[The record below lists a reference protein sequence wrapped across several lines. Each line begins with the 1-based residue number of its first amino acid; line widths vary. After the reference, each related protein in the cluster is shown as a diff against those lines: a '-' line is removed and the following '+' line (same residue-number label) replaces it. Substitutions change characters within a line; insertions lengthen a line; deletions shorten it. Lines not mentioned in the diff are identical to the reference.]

1 MKTFIHIKMKW
12 KKMDKNKVSTVTN
25 HFATSTYKITEV
37 ENKVLSNLDASNV
50 KVQNILLNILLR

>member
-1 MKTFIHIKMKW
+1 
-12 KKMDKNKVSTVTN
+12 MDKNKVSTVTN
-25 HFATSTYKITEV
+25 HFATSTYKITEA